1 MTDDLKEKKALAR
14 TLVSLRFPIDNPA
27 FNISAALD
35 EPFERIALADF
46 YNGPAAAWLR
56 ANTRW
61 QWLDIQSEE
70 LVAVNTVRELGRICL
85 AHLAPQSPAVD
96 ATIADIT

>member
-1 MTDDLKEKKALAR
+1 MTDELKEKRALAR

-46 YNGPAAAWLR
+46 YNGPAAAWMR

-61 QWLDIQSEE
+61 QWLDIQPDD
-70 LVAVNTVRELGRICL
+70 LADVNTVRDLGRICL

-96 ATIADIT
+96 TAIADIT